1 MAIFF
6 NVGDE
11 ISLYGTNYT
20 VKGKITFTGN
30 NSEWWDEY
38 KILSSLGKEHW
49 LSVDGDEIIMWQS
62 SSNVSTNNMKLLDSG
77 TKKAVAC
84 FGDVDVDRGE
94 KATFKE
100 YEKSNSYIEIETWD
114 DGTEYSLGKICPS
127 DSITIIK
134 RSTTGQSS
142 SLNLSGKKIIGGL
155 VGLNIFFFILY
166 VFCCSSNNHELK
178 DKIESDNAFY
188 KFETAITGVKNET
201 ADIFTGNASCDY
213 IAKDIINKMEG
224 DVEYVQENPLDTNT
238 IAILTK
244 KEMCIVYRSS
254 VNNSTLV
261 HLADRKWTFDNL
273 DAPLYDAD
281 SITDD
286 FYRSFYEFTA
296 YASDSCQYNTSSSS
310 HRPHF
315 RAHGILFPVHYGNSN
330 SRYNSYAST
339 VRESSLSRRTSSGGG
354 SSGGGK

>member
-20 VKGKITFTGN
+20 VKGKITFSSN

-38 KILSSLGKEHW
+38 KIVSGLGKEHW
-49 LSVDGDEIIMWQS
+49 LSIDGDEITLWQTTS
-62 SSNVSTNNMKLLDSG
+62 YVNISNMKLLDSG

-94 KATFKE
+94 KANYKE
-100 YEKSNSYIEIETWD
+100 YKKSHSDYIEIETWND
-114 DGTEYSLGKICPS
+114 ETEYSLGKICS
-127 DSITIIK
+127 SNSITIIK
-134 RSTTGQSS
+134 RSSTRIGSARFLSEKKVIGGVLILGILSVIFTIFCFSPK
-142 SLNLSGKKIIGGL
+142 LNLKHKI
-155 VGLNIFFFILY
+155 
-166 VFCCSSNNHELK
+166 
-178 DKIESDNAFY
+178 DSDNTNY
-188 KFETAITGVKNET
+188 KFETAITGLENKT
-201 ADIFTGNASCDY
+201 ADIYTSTESSDY
-213 IAKDIINKMEG
+213 VAKDIIKKIEG
-224 DVEYVQENPLDTNT
+224 DIEYVQENPLDTNT

-244 KEMCIVYRSS
+244 DEMCIVYRSS

-261 HLADRKWTFDNL
+261 HLAERKWTFNNL
-273 DAPLYDAD
+273 DAPLYAAD

-286 FYRSFYEFTA
+286 FYRSFYEYTA
-296 YASDSCQYNTSSSS
+296 FASDSCQYKSSNSNHS
-310 HRPHF
+310 HFHTHGVHF
-315 RAHGILFPVHYGNSN
+315 PIFYGCSN